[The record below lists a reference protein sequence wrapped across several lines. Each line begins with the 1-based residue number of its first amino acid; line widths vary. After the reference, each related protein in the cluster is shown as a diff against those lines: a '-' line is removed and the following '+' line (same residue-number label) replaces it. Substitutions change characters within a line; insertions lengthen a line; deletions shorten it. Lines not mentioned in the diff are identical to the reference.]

1 MNTHDLGRGQL
12 AKRRGTPAPRRG
24 TSVRDHQKYAMDNPI
39 KQMSA
44 TADTRDPARSF
55 EMLTQ
60 NEEAARYRS
69 QDLRDEAE
77 RMRLRREARLAQRMY
92 RQGETGARRARRALA
107 GMFLG

>member
-1 MNTHDLGRGQL
+1 MNTHDLARAQL
-12 AKRRGTPAPRRG
+12 LKRCGTTVPERR
-24 TSVRDHQKYAMDNPI
+24 TVARDLRKNLMNNPI
-39 KQMSA
+39 QQTTA

-69 QDLRDEAE
+69 QDLRAEAE
-77 RMRLRREARLAQRMY
+77 RMRLRRDARLAQRMY
-92 RQGETGARRARRALA
+92 QQGETGARRARRALA

>member
-12 AKRRGTPAPRRG
+12 ARRRGTPAPRYG
-24 TSVRDHQKYAMDNPI
+24 TSVRKHRKNAMNNPI
-39 KQMSA
+39 QQMSA

-55 EMLTQ
+55 KMLTQ

-77 RMRLRREARLAQRMY
+77 RVRLRREARLAQRMY
-92 RQGETGARRARRALA
+92 RQGESGARRARRALA